1 MNGSREGDYVVR
13 VADDMG
19 AIVEIVGSG
28 GNPEACLREAEARA
42 ALWSEEYG
50 TVRLELV
57 VRDDDDETAT
67 ELVATFTDG
76 LEDDL

>member
-1 MNGSREGDYVVR
+1 MHGSREGDYVVR
-13 VADDMG
+13 TGDDAG
-19 AIVEIVGSG
+19 DIIEIVESNGH
-28 GNPEACLREAEARA
+28 PDACLRAAEGRA